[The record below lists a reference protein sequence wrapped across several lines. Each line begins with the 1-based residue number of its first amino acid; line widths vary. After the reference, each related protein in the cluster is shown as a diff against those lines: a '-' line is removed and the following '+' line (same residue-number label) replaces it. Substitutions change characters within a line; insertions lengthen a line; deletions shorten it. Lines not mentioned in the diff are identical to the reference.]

1 MFWAPSHTG
10 TMGPLGGSTDALAP
24 NHTGL
29 VASPAGLKNVR
40 LFKQPPTSF
49 PPPAMSIRKA
59 RARKPQ
65 KCQNRGY
72 LEGAIAMLDTGVK
85 VGRPVWCPC
94 ISEML
99 RGPVELLLRSRFRAQ
114 FSCAPLSLRFI
125 LPTTTRIPGSQIA
138 PLSVSLLLCF
148 YPLSLPPACSLL
160 HFKRPVSSSSLHF
173 SIFFPFSPFSF
184 FPSRA
189 ASPELQGIRKGNKG
203 FA

>member
-1 MFWAPSHTG
+1 MSVCLSNRLRHFHRRPCQFARPEQE
-10 TMGPLGGSTDALAP
+10 
-24 NHTGL
+24 NH
-29 VASPAGLKNVR
+29 KNV
-40 LFKQPPTSF
+40 K
-49 PPPAMSIRKA
+49 IEGIWKVHV
-59 RARKPQ
+59 
-65 KCQNRGY
+65 GY
-72 LEGAIAMLDTGVK
+72 WSKSRSTGV
-85 VGRPVWCPC
+85 VTCSC

-173 SIFFPFSPFSF
+173 SIFVPFSPFSF